1 MALQSSVGITVGV
14 SATLP
19 TTHDDDAVTG
29 FPGMTYT
36 ACGKLNASPPMTGT
50 RDIANFDNLSTG
62 EEEKVLDVLRAGS
75 GELTFGFDE
84 DDAGQVIIETAADAT
99 TTAAST
105 LAMEFTLPSGRIYY
119 RLGIVTSYTPT
130 GSIGSVMTAAANV
143 EFVKDHVKVNAP

>member
-1 MALQSSVGITVGV
+1 MGLQSSVGITVGV

-19 TTHDDDAVTG
+19 TTHDDDATDG
-29 FPGMTYT
+29 FPSLTFT
-36 ACGKLNASPPMTGT
+36 ACGKLNAAPPMTGT

-84 DDAGQVIIETAADAT
+84 DDAGQAIIETAADAT

-119 RLGIVTSYTPT
+119 RLGIVTSYSPT
-130 GSIGSVMTAAANV
+130 GAIGSVMTAAANV
-143 EFVKDHVKVNAP
+143 EFVKDHVKVDAA

>member
-19 TTHDDDAVTG
+19 TTHDDDPTDG
-29 FPGMTYT
+29 FPSLTFT

-84 DDAGQVIIETAADAT
+84 DDAGQAIIETAADDT
-99 TTAAST
+99 TTPGST
-105 LAMEFTLPSGRIYY
+105 LAMEFTLPSGRVYY
-119 RLGIVTSYTPT
+119 RTGIITSYAPT

-143 EFVKDHVKVNAP
+143 EFVKDHVKVDAA